1 VRHLLRIVI
10 ALMGLCPVVCLAAD
24 PLPRSVLVI
33 TQSSPIS
40 GGAAAMIDAFGS
52 ALNVNSSSRVAL
64 YTEHL
69 DLNRFPSP
77 LHRQLMRNFLR
88 EKYRETPIGV
98 VVVDGQV
105 ALELVLSWRGVM
117 WSEVPVVFSRIDAT
131 TAEQLKLPPNVTGFI
146 AHRTLRDMVNAARL
160 LVPGLKRVV
169 LVGDPPERDAYR
181 QKYSEEIATLA
192 TEVEFV
198 DLTGLPV
205 DSIKER
211 VVALPNDTAVL
222 YTAIF
227 IDGAGVVYTPQSALR
242 TIAEVS
248 NRPIVTDTE
257 SQLGYGAVGGFV
269 ASITSAAREA
279 AGLAV
284 RILDGENASHIPVVT
299 ININKPTFDWREL
312 KRWNIAE
319 QTLPPGSEVRFRE
332 PTAWDRYRAQILAI
346 CGALLVQAALIG
358 WLIYENRRRHLAEV
372 LARHSMAELNHMN
385 RVATAG
391 ELSASIAHEIN
402 QPLTGIVLRASAARR
417 WLAAERPD
425 IDKLRDALDQIEAA
439 GHRASDIITSVKSMF
454 RKDTQDKSRV
464 DINKLIW
471 TVLGLV
477 YIDLRKHQIDLDSR
491 LDDQLP
497 PVLGNQVQ
505 LQQVILNLVMNAID
519 AMRSVQPRALSV
531 RSKLNGHDSVQV
543 SIEDTGVGID
553 PANLDQIFKPLFT
566 TKDHGMGMGLSI
578 CHSIIEGHEG
588 RIWVTAGNK
597 GGTIFHFELPQ
608 KPSGTTKAAEPH
620 AKESTASMET

>member
-1 VRHLLRIVI
+1 MHWGITARPKSQGDAVRHLLRIVI
-10 ALMGLCPVVCLAAD
+10 ALMGLWPVVCLAAD

-33 TQSSPIS
+33 TQSSPVS
-40 GGAAAMIDAFGS
+40 GGATAMLNAFGS

-64 YTEHL
+64 YMEHL

-77 LHRQLMRNFLR
+77 LHRQLMSNYLR

-98 VVVDGQV
+98 VVVDGPV
-105 ALELVLSWRGVM
+105 ALDLVLSWRGVM
-117 WSEVPVVFSRIDAT
+117 WPEAPVVFSGVDAT
-131 TAEQLKLPPNVTGFI
+131 TVEQLPTNVTGFV
-146 AHRTLRDMVNAARL
+146 AQRTLRDMVNAARL

-211 VVALPNDTAVL
+211 VAALPNDTVVL

-242 TIAEVS
+242 AIAEVS
-248 NRPIVTDTE
+248 SRPIVTDAE
-257 SQLGYGAVGGFV
+257 SQLGYGAVGGFIV
-269 ASITSAAREA
+269 SLTSTAREA

-299 ININKPTFDWREL
+299 ININKPMFDWREL

-372 LARHSMAELNHMN
+372 QARHSMAELNHMN

-402 QPLTGIVLRASAARR
+402 QPLTGMVLRASAARR
-417 WLAAERPD
+417 WLARERPNPN
-425 IDKLRDALDQIEAA
+425 IDKVRDALDQIEAA
-439 GHRASDIITSVKSMF
+439 GHRASGVITSVKSMF
-454 RKDTQDKSRV
+454 RKDTQDKSLV
-464 DINKLIW
+464 DINKVIW
-471 TVLGLV
+471 AVLGLV
-477 YIDLRKHQIDLDSR
+477 YIDLRKHQTELETA

-505 LQQVILNLVMNAID
+505 LQQVILNLIMNAID
-519 AMRSVQPRALSV
+519 SMRSVQPRVLSV
-531 RSKLNGHDSVQV
+531 KSKLNGHDSAQV

-578 CHSIIEGHEG
+578 CHSIIDGHEG
-588 RIWVTAGNK
+588 KIWVTAGNK
-597 GGTIFHFELPQ
+597 GGTIFHFELP
-608 KPSGTTKAAEPH
+608 TKAV
-620 AKESTASMET
+620 